1 MRSPARLKYVL
12 VLAVVAVSALVLLA
26 WSRDWYVLTLAG
38 ESAERIAVPGSVAAP
53 ALSALALA
61 GIALA
66 AALTIAGPVF
76 RILLGALQVV
86 LGGCIVLSASL
97 AIANPVAAGARAV
110 TDSTGIDGAD
120 SVAALV
126 AGTTGGTWAAVTLG
140 LGGLA
145 ALLGVAVL
153 VTFRR
158 WPASSR
164 RYSAVRF
171 DVDGDADDAGAAP
184 ARGRD
189 ASVSDWDSLSDG
201 RDPTGGDR

>member
-1 MRSPARLKYVL
+1 VRSPARLKYTL
-12 VLAVVAVSALVLLA
+12 VLAVIAVSALVLLA
-26 WSRDWYVLTLAG
+26 WSRDWFVLTLAG
-38 ESAERIAVPGSVAAP
+38 GSSERVAVPGSVAAP

-76 RILLGALQVV
+76 RVLLGALQVV

-97 AIANPVAAGARAV
+97 ALADPVAAGARAV
-110 TDSTGIDGAD
+110 TDSTGVDGTN

-126 AGTTGGTWAAVTLG
+126 AGTSGGIWPPVTLG
-140 LGGLA
+140 LGVLA
-145 ALLGVAVL
+145 VLLGVAVL
-153 VTFRR
+153 ATFRR

-171 DVDGDADDAGAAP
+171 EDTPAG
-184 ARGRD
+184 GRD
-189 ASVSDWDSLSDG
+189 VSVSDWDTLSDG

>member
-1 MRSPARLKYVL
+1 VRSPARLKYTI
-12 VLAVVAVSALVLLA
+12 VLAVIAVSALVLLA
-26 WSRDWYVLTLAG
+26 WSRDWFVLTLAG
-38 ESAERIAVPGSVAAP
+38 DASEPVVVPGSVAAP

-66 AALTIAGPVF
+66 AALAIAGPVF

-97 AIANPVAAGARAV
+97 ALSNPVAAGARAV
-110 TDSTGIDGAD
+110 TDSTGVDGAD

-126 AGTTGGTWAAVTLG
+126 ASTSSSVWPVVTLG
-140 LGGLA
+140 LGVLA

-153 VTFRR
+153 GTFRR

-171 DVDGDADDAGAAP
+171 EDAP
-184 ARGRD
+184 AGGRD
-189 ASVSDWDSLSDG
+189 AGVSDWDSLSDG

>member
-1 MRSPARLKYVL
+1 VRSPARLKYTL
-12 VLAVVAVSALVLLA
+12 VLAVIAVSALVLFA
-26 WSRDWYVLTLAG
+26 WSRDWFVFTLAG
-38 ESAERIAVPGSVAAP
+38 ESADQVTVPGSVAAP

-66 AALTIAGPVF
+66 AALAIAGPVF
-76 RILLGALQVV
+76 RVLLGALEVV

-97 AIANPVAAGARAV
+97 ALADPVSAGARAV

-126 AGTTGGTWAAVTLG
+126 AHTSGSPLPAVTLA
-140 LGGLA
+140 LGVVA

-153 VTFRR
+153 ATFRR

-171 DVDGDADDAGAAP
+171 DDAAP
-184 ARGRD
+184 AGGRD